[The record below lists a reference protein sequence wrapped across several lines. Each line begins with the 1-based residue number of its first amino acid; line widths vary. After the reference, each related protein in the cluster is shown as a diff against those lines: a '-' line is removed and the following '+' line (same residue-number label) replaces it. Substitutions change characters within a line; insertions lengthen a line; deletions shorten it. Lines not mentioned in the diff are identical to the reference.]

1 MSLETLNLSLFH
13 VINGAQD
20 ASQFIIRLAIFL
32 LMISSIFFYSYLHF
46 MVLWRS
52 RFKNRVI
59 KSVFL
64 TCVSLLVGYVISLFY
79 HHPRPFVM
87 GVGTTFIEHAPTA
100 SFPSN
105 HMLIFSTIALSYL
118 FAQRKMIG
126 IILLFLSFVVA
137 WSRIYLGVHFPL
149 DMLGAFIVA
158 LLVNTAGYYFWN
170 AYGTSLTAFFIHLYQ
185 IICKPLLDR
194 GLIK

>member
-32 LMISSIFFYSYLHF
+32 LMISSIFSYSSLHF

-79 HHPRPFVM
+79 HHSRPFVM
-87 GVGTTFIEHAPTA
+87 GVGTTLLNMHQR
-100 SFPSN
+100 
-105 HMLIFSTIALSYL
+105 HL
-118 FAQRKMIG
+118 FQ
-126 IILLFLSFVVA
+126 V
-137 WSRIYLGVHFPL
+137 
-149 DMLGAFIVA
+149 
-158 LLVNTAGYYFWN
+158 
-170 AYGTSLTAFFIHLYQ
+170 
-185 IICKPLLDR
+185 IIC
-194 GLIK
+194 

>member
-32 LMISSIFFYSYLHF
+32 LMISSIFFYSYLLF

-105 HMLIFSTIALSYL
+105 HMLILAPLPCLICLLS
-118 FAQRKMIG
+118 AK
-126 IILLFLSFVVA
+126 
-137 WSRIYLGVHFPL
+137 
-149 DMLGAFIVA
+149 
-158 LLVNTAGYYFWN
+158 
-170 AYGTSLTAFFIHLYQ
+170 
-185 IICKPLLDR
+185 
-194 GLIK
+194 

>member
-1 MSLETLNLSLFH
+1 
-13 VINGAQD
+13 
-20 ASQFIIRLAIFL
+20 
-32 LMISSIFFYSYLHF
+32 
-46 MVLWRS
+46 
-52 RFKNRVI
+52 
-59 KSVFL
+59 
-64 TCVSLLVGYVISLFY
+64 
-79 HHPRPFVM
+79 M

-118 FAQRKMIG
+118 FAQRKMIE
-126 IILLFLSFVVA
+126 LFFIFVICGGVVT
-137 WSRIYLGVHFPL
+137 YLFRCAFPL

-185 IICKPLLDR
+185 LYANHF
-194 GLIK
+194 

>member
-1 MSLETLNLSLFH
+1 
-13 VINGAQD
+13 
-20 ASQFIIRLAIFL
+20 
-32 LMISSIFFYSYLHF
+32 
-46 MVLWRS
+46 
-52 RFKNRVI
+52 
-59 KSVFL
+59 VFL

-118 FAQRKMIG
+118 FAQRKIIG

-170 AYGTSLTAFFIHLYQ
+170 VYGTPLTAFFIHLYQ

>member
-137 WSRIYLGVHFPL
+137 WSRIYLGVHFL
-149 DMLGAFIVA
+149 
-158 LLVNTAGYYFWN
+158 
-170 AYGTSLTAFFIHLYQ
+170 
-185 IICKPLLDR
+185 
-194 GLIK
+194 